1 MYVDVVGSVP
11 VCVCVW
17 GCACMKVIQTC
28 VLVWVVCFG
37 IVGPGKVRQV
47 CSGMRFTGELQGRAA
62 GRL

>member
-1 MYVDVVGSVP
+1 MYEGYPDVCIGL
-11 VCVCVW
+11 
-17 GCACMKVIQTC
+17 G
-28 VLVWVVCFG
+28 G